1 MDFKNL
7 NKSNPFIFDVPEGT
21 EFKNLKELNP
31 AYVYTLLT
39 VHMNTKG
46 KFGEYA
52 IGAVV
57 CDDTGEINWVSFPS
71 HLNDVFTDIMY
82 NEEYVA
88 GVNNRQCKFRR
99 TSFVSKKYNKT
110 GYGVEFL

>member
-7 NKSNPFIFDVPEGT
+7 NKTNPFTFDVPEGT

-71 HLNDVFTDIMY
+71 HLNDVFTDI
-82 NEEYVA
+82 
-88 GVNNRQCKFRR
+88 
-99 TSFVSKKYNKT
+99 TSANSVLP
-110 GYGVEFL
+110 VFLARNTTKLDTVLSSCNIVK

>member
-7 NKSNPFIFDVPEGT
+7 NKSNPFTFDVPEGT

-52 IGAVV
+52 IVAVV

-82 NEEYVA
+82 DEEYVA
-88 GVNNRQCKFRR
+88 GVNNRQCKFRP
-99 TSFVSKKYNKT
+99 TSFLSKKYNKT